1 MQGIKEYLLGVI
13 AAAILCAI
21 VTQLVSKESLPG
33 AAMKLIC
40 GVFMLLALV
49 SPVTQIR
56 VWPSH
61 IFSDLSLQADL
72 ITTAASESSQESI
85 AQIIK
90 EQTQAYILDKASSQ
104 GVSLS
109 VSVTL
114 SDSEIP
120 KPIGVTLTGSVSPYT
135 KKVLSETIEKD
146 LGIAAEAQI
155 WK

>member
-56 VWPSH
+56 IRPSH

-72 ITTAASESSQESI
+72 ITTAASESSRESI

-109 VSVTL
+109 VSVAL
-114 SDSEIP
+114 SDGEIP

-135 KKVLSETIEKD
+135 KKILSETIEKD